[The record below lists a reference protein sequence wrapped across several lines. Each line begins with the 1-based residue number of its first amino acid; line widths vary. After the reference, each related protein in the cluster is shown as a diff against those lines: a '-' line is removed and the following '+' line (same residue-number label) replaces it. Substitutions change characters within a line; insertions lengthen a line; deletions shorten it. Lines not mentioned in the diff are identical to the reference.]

1 MCSARGVHVHVCFNH
16 SLFKWLRGYLFSIH
30 WNLPKTKPTLID
42 NFSLLF
48 SFFLPFIRIVTT
60 PSAFFP
66 RCLLLWKRCSFV
78 FFYLDECGVFSPKF
92 LYFGSKY
99 HEFQMKLKMAKSID
113 VCTYGLHTRG
123 HACTKSTHKT
133 SGCSNPTKLNF
144 TWEIVN
150 ICVPTKLKKKLVLYK
165 MILGV
170 IESSSR
176 TLGDA

>member
-1 MCSARGVHVHVCFNH
+1 MVTGLFIFNP
-16 SLFKWLRGYLFSIH
+16 LKFTE
-30 WNLPKTKPTLID
+30 NKTNPNWQLLS
-42 NFSLLF
+42 SLLLL
-48 SFFLPFIRIVTT
+48 SSIYSHRNNSVRV
-60 PSAFFP
+60 FP
-66 RCLLLWKRCSFV
+66 TMLTAVKTLLVR

>member
-123 HACTKSTHKT
+123 HACTKKHSQDQRLFIRPNWISLGKLWTFVYQRSLKKT
-133 SGCSNPTKLNF
+133 SS
-144 TWEIVN
+144 V
-150 ICVPTKLKKKLVLYK
+150 
-165 MILGV
+165 
-170 IESSSR
+170 
-176 TLGDA
+176 

>member
-1 MCSARGVHVHVCFNH
+1 MVTGLFIFNP
-16 SLFKWLRGYLFSIH
+16 LKFTE
-30 WNLPKTKPTLID
+30 NKTNPNWQLLS
-42 NFSLLF
+42 SLLLL
-48 SFFLPFIRIVTT
+48 SSIYSHRHNSVRV
-60 PSAFFP
+60 FP
-66 RCLLLWKRCSFV
+66 TMLTAVKTLLVR

-113 VCTYGLHTRG
+113 VCIYGLHTRG
-123 HACTKSTHKT
+123 HACTKKHSQDQRLFIRPNWI
-133 SGCSNPTKLNF
+133 SLGKLWTF
-144 TWEIVN
+144 VYQRS
-150 ICVPTKLKKKLVLYK
+150 LKKKLVLYK